1 MVGLDRSSGGESATR
16 GVADGLQ
23 TRNRIQ
29 GYIRDG
35 IICLPDHYTN
45 FTIERDI
52 LLKVLAIIRNSF
64 PLAGEKDLIKWL
76 KNWVP

>member
-35 IICLPDHYTN
+35 IICLPNHYTN
-45 FTIERDI
+45 FMIERDI
-52 LLKVLAIIRNSF
+52 LLKVLAMIRNTFSV
-64 PLAGEKDLIKWL
+64 GG
-76 KNWVP
+76 